1 MLLPKEMQIHKLL
14 YQLTEDEDWRS
25 QQVKGMDEKYPIKDA
40 MIKGQAR
47 DEKRVPAS
55 AGV

>member
-14 YQLTEDEDWRS
+14 YQLTKDGWS

-40 MIKGQAR
+40 MWIKGQAR